1 MFSSLGGERFV
12 RVEHTE
18 ALVTVPVRRD
28 LLPGEGGNL
37 LFCWL
42 LTSMRA
48 QSQSPCSDWDVWD
61 KDVGVTPWP
70 HVRVLSWKYILSEK
84 VSYPTSFLLM
94 HPYYQN
100 QEAEQGRM

>member
-48 QSQSPCSDWDVWD
+48 QRALA
-61 KDVGVTPWP
+61 VTGM
-70 HVRVLSWKYILSEK
+70 SG
-84 VSYPTSFLLM
+84 T
-94 HPYYQN
+94 
-100 QEAEQGRM
+100 RMLG